1 MIVFKNSDS
10 TIWNKDQL
18 IIDLADSMNMKLPK
32 IDLSTNG
39 EGPCARSLG
48 LYDLLDNMCDRF
60 NYPGNQIYITTCNLI
75 EKHHIYNIVI
85 QPQVSYLT
93 TAQKYT
99 PPGDSK
105 QIKKH
110 FGHFVGHGNL
120 PRLYL
125 GSYLYKNH
133 REKTL
138 QTYHCDTAFEY
149 HRPFIGV
156 EDLMFFRHGWQCVN
170 DAIELLKASPIKT
183 DEVVQYPILNPATL
197 NITKLYPDFF
207 VEIVNL
213 TYWSGNTFYID
224 EKIWRPILMRTPFIV
239 HGPENFLPRLRKL
252 GFKTFH
258 QWWNEGYSE
267 DPDGWQLTEIPK
279 IIDRISEMSLS
290 ELETMYA
297 EMKQTV
303 DHNFHL
309 MKSLKKQQLYV

>member
-1 MIVFKNSDS
+1 MIVFANSDS

-18 IIDLADSMNMKLPK
+18 IIDRAYSVSKKSPR

-39 EGPCARSLG
+39 EGPCASSLG

-60 NYPGNQIYITTCNLI
+60 DYPGNQIYINTCNLI
-75 EKHHIYNIVI
+75 EKHHVYNVVI
-85 QPQVSYLT
+85 TPQMLYLD
-93 TAQKYT
+93 TAQQYT
-99 PPGDSK
+99 PPSDTK

-110 FGHFVGHGNL
+110 FGHFIGHGNL

-138 QTYHCDTAFEY
+138 QTYHCNITDDY

-156 EDLMFFRHGWQCVN
+156 DDLMLFQHGWDCVD
-170 DAIELLKASPIKT
+170 DAIELIKAAPVRL
-183 DEVVQYPILNPATL
+183 DDVDQCPILNPATL
-197 NITKLYPDFF
+197 NITKLYPEFF
-207 VEIVNL
+207 LEIVNL

-239 HGPENFLPRLRKL
+239 HGPANFLPRLQKL
-252 GFKTFH
+252 GFRTFGK
-258 QWWNEGYSE
+258 WWDEGYSE

-279 IIDRISEMSLS
+279 LLDCVSQWSID
-290 ELETMYA
+290 ELESAYTD
-297 EMKQTV
+297 MKQTV